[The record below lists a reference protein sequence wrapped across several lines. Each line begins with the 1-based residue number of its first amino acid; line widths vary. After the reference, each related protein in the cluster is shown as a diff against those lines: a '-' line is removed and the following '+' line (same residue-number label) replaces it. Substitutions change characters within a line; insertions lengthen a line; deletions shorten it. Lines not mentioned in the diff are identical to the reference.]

1 MEYSAHDE
9 VAWSLMDFGPTSFT
23 VDRSTAADRDKV
35 VVDHLIV
42 ETLKNR
48 FERTAVEVPTDLMG
62 LHYL

>member
-1 MEYSAHDE
+1 
-9 VAWSLMDFGPTSFT
+9 MDFGPTSFT